1 MHSLCAGSVTQSCL
15 TPCDPRDCSCQAPL
29 STEFFRQETRA
40 SCYFLLQGSF
50 PDQGSNLCLLH
61 LLHWEADSLPL
72 GHPGG
77 PMYSLQTIFQSLWTP
92 GLCLS
97 VSISNQTLSSP
108 VIFTQWPWA
117 SSWRPAEPSWPP
129 SGEATLQ
136 CLHWAGIPS
145 QSSHKRVKH
154 PQFLHCVSC
163 CVLFCSVHIVLQWS
177 LWTSFQTVILK
188 KSPNRRLNTQ
198 RIPW

>member
-1 MHSLCAGSVTQSCL
+1 MRRERIPEQCLTDLRIALFQEAATLTHRMHSLCAGSVTQSCL
-15 TPCDPRDCSCQAPL
+15 TPCDPRDCGCQAPL

-61 LLHWEADSLPL
+61 LLNWEADSLPL

-108 VIFTQWPWA
+108 VIL
-117 SSWRPAEPSWPP
+117 P
-129 SGEATLQ
+129 SGPELPPDVLQ
-136 CLHWAGIPS
+136 NPADPLLGRLLFSARTGLAYLLSLRINGLNIPS
-145 QSSHKRVKH
+145 SFTVFLVVFCFV
-154 PQFLHCVSC
+154 QF
-163 CVLFCSVHIVLQWS
+163 
-177 LWTSFQTVILK
+177 T
-188 KSPNRRLNTQ
+188 
-198 RIPW
+198 